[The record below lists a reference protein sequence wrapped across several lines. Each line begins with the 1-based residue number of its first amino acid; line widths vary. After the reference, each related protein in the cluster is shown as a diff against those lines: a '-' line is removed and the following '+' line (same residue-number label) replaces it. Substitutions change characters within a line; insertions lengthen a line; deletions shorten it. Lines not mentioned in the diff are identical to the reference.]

1 MITKSAIHSVTEE
14 VADEWGGGGRGGEAT
29 IRFTDHLNGGLFI
42 LMSLD
47 IHEGFDVPVLFSL
60 NNTSCS
66 GLDLVR
72 G

>member
-1 MITKSAIHSVTEE
+1 MS
-14 VADEWGGGGRGGEAT
+14 GGGVEAT

-47 IHEGFDVPVLFSL
+47 IHEGFDVPVLFSS